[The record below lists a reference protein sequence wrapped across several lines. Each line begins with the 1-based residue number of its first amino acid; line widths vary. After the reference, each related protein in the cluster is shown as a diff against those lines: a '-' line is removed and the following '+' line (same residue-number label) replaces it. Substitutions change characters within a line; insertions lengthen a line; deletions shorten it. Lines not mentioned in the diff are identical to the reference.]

1 MPETRV
7 KLLIVDDEV
16 SIRTSLS
23 LIFSELAY
31 CVRSAGDGYSALL
44 EIQQELPDIL
54 LSDLNMPGMS
64 GFELLW
70 VVRRQFPTIHV
81 IAMSG
86 SLSGTIV
93 PPGVAADA
101 FFQKGT
107 GPAFLIKTVDT
118 MTRPAAEQLKYS
130 TGRSFAASHA
140 ATERVVENVPS
151 QRSRC

>member
-23 LIFSELAY
+23 LIFSELGY

-64 GFELLW
+64 GFELLS
-70 VVRRQFPTIHV
+70 VVRRQLPAIHV

-86 SLSGTIV
+86 ALSGTCV

-101 FFQKGT
+101 FFPKGT
-107 GPAFLIKTVDT
+107 GPALLIKIVDA
-118 MTRPAAEQLKYS
+118 MTRPDAERLKDSAAHSQLLC
-130 TGRSFAASHA
+130 GNGASD
-140 ATERVVENVPS
+140 
-151 QRSRC
+151 